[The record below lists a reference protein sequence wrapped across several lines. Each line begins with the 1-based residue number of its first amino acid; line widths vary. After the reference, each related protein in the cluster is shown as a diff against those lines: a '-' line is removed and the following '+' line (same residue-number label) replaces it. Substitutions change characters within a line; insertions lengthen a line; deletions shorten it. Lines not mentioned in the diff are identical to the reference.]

1 MKINKHSERAEQL
14 GETDGWVD
22 VFESGT
28 HRDKTYPPAAIMR
41 MAQNF
46 KKLSS
51 GKKPIL
57 TVPAVVGHDED
68 QDFLNKS
75 GWPAAG
81 WPSKVRVVDGAT
93 PGSKKL
99 QAIIGDI
106 PPKLGEAI
114 NNKSYRKVSAEVYD
128 DFVDPRTNE
137 HHGPT
142 LRRIAFL
149 GGEIPQV
156 KTLDD
161 LPKVGYR
168 EEGGTFTAF
177 MERKMKPR
185 KFVELRHNPSEV
197 DIVKGW
203 KQAKAEGAASAKDFL
218 DQVVRKKGGMAL
230 RSLAMDMGVPTG
242 VNPGGKGMD
251 LATPLEIT
259 QRILQ
264 KIGFHSE
271 RVRKHADDPTDL
283 EPSQQAAPIDS
294 EQRAELEKVLL
305 RMGWDSKLVKELSPL
320 NLVEAARVC
329 TAQEQNP
336 QEQPL
341 DQDDSDS
348 AGGPPPAADDDNGQN
363 EASYGNAGDPPPP
376 EPAPQE
382 PGPDVKA
389 KEPPMKMKM
398 ADTDLEG
405 APGEDVE
412 QSPQDKE
419 TDPVN
424 GPSGVQPASL
434 NDESDGVESD
444 DTEGEAFD
452 EEQCPTMMSKHAA
465 FHKQAARH
473 YATKYA
479 DTDDAD
485 AKRSFASKATFHRNM
500 AKKYDDN
507 REFPARKEPPL
518 SPAEGGPETFGGNRG
533 VGGGGGG
540 GSRGGNRGVGMHSEI
555 TRKFAELESRQH
567 ELEKIQ
573 RRQTHKSDRQSVTL
587 FCENLCR
594 QGRLLPAEKD
604 ARIEELM
611 LLSNSEVRKFSDG
624 RQIVS
629 MTPRQRVMRRME
641 TGPQIAKFGER
652 FKDPAKHVNSADKF
666 AERSSRL
673 GQFWEKFGE
682 ELEAAGETYSAWE
695 SLVKSPKY
703 SEADVDKLLSVK

>member
-177 MERKMKPR
+177 MERGRTVKTKP
-185 KFVELRHNPSEV
+185 
-197 DIVKGW
+197 
-203 KQAKAEGAASAKDFL
+203 
-218 DQVVRKKGGMAL
+218 
-230 RSLAMDMGVPTG
+230 
-242 VNPGGKGMD
+242 
-251 LATPLEIT
+251 
-259 QRILQ
+259 
-264 KIGFHSE
+264 

-283 EPSQQAAPIDS
+283 EPSQQAAPISS